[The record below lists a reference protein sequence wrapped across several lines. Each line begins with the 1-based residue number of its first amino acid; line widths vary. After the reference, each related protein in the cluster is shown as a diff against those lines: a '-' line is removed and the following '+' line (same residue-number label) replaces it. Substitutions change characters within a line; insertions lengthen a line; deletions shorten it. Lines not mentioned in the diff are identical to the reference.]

1 MPPLVTSVLVLVSVI
16 VSEAWVADISV
27 DEEEAV
33 DSTEELVLVWV
44 EDVVSELE
52 LVGSCTSVNGLSV
65 DDWLGLVALDDE
77 MVVLGDV
84 EDVEDVA
91 GFAVKV

>member
-1 MPPLVTSVLVLVSVI
+1 MLVSVI

-52 LVGSCTSVNGLSV
+52 LVGSCTSVNGLSL

-84 EDVEDVA
+84 EDAVVL
-91 GFAVKV
+91 AVKV

>member
-1 MPPLVTSVLVLVSVI
+1 M
-16 VSEAWVADISV
+16 
-27 DEEEAV
+27 EEAV
-33 DSTEELVLVWV
+33 DSAEELVSVWV
-44 EDVVSELE
+44 EDVGSELE
-52 LVGSCTSVNGLSV
+52 LVEESCTSVNGVSV

-84 EDVEDVA
+84 EDVA

>member
-33 DSTEELVLVWV
+33 DSTEELVSVWV

-52 LVGSCTSVNGLSV
+52 LVESCTSVNGLSL
-65 DDWLGLVALDDE
+65 DDWLGLVAMDDE

-84 EDVEDVA
+84 EEAVV
-91 GFAVKV
+91 FAVKV

>member
-1 MPPLVTSVLVLVSVI
+1 MLVSVV
-16 VSEAWVADISV
+16 VSEDWVADVSV

-33 DSTEELVLVWV
+33 DSTEELVSV
-44 EDVVSELE
+44 VVSELE
-52 LVGSCTSVNGLSV
+52 LVESCTSINGLSL

-84 EDVEDVA
+84 EDVA

>member
-1 MPPLVTSVLVLVSVI
+1 MLVSVI

-33 DSTEELVLVWV
+33 DSTEELVSVWV

-52 LVGSCTSVNGLSV
+52 LVESCTSVNGLSL
-65 DDWLGLVALDDE
+65 DDWLGLVAMDDE

-84 EDVEDVA
+84 EEAVV
-91 GFAVKV
+91 FAVKV

>member
-1 MPPLVTSVLVLVSVI
+1 MLVSVI

-33 DSTEELVLVWV
+33 DSTEELVSVWV

-52 LVGSCTSVNGLSV
+52 LVESCSSVNGLPV
-65 DDWLGLVALDDE
+65 DDWLGLVAMDDE

-84 EDVEDVA
+84 EDVA

>member
-1 MPPLVTSVLVLVSVI
+1 MLVSVI

-33 DSTEELVLVWV
+33 DSTEELVSVWV

-52 LVGSCTSVNGLSV
+52 LVESCTSINGLSV

-84 EDVEDVA
+84 EDVA

>member
-1 MPPLVTSVLVLVSVI
+1 MLVSVI

-33 DSTEELVLVWV
+33 DSIEELVSVWV

-52 LVGSCTSVNGLSV
+52 LVESCSSVNGLSV

-84 EDVEDVA
+84 EDVA
-91 GFAVKV
+91 GFAVKL

>member
-1 MPPLVTSVLVLVSVI
+1 MLVSVL

-84 EDVEDVA
+84 EDAVVL
-91 GFAVKV
+91 AVKV

>member
-1 MPPLVTSVLVLVSVI
+1 MDAPLVTSVSVLVSVL
-16 VSEAWVADISV
+16 VSEAWVADVSV

-33 DSTEELVLVWV
+33 DSTEELVSVWV

-52 LVGSCTSVNGLSV
+52 LVKSCTPVNGLSL
-65 DDWLGLVALDDE
+65 DDWLGLLVALDDE

-84 EDVEDVA
+84 EDVV

>member
-1 MPPLVTSVLVLVSVI
+1 MSL
-16 VSEAWVADISV
+16 
-27 DEEEAV
+27 
-33 DSTEELVLVWV
+33 
-44 EDVVSELE
+44 
-52 LVGSCTSVNGLSV
+52 

-84 EDVEDVA
+84 EDVA

>member
-1 MPPLVTSVLVLVSVI
+1 MLVSVVI
-16 VSEAWVADISV
+16 SEAWVADISV

-33 DSTEELVLVWV
+33 DSTEELVSVWV

-52 LVGSCTSVNGLSV
+52 LVESCSSVNGLPV

-84 EDVEDVA
+84 EDVA

>member
-1 MPPLVTSVLVLVSVI
+1 MLVSVVI
-16 VSEAWVADISV
+16 SEAWVVDVSV
-27 DEEEAV
+27 DEEDAV
-33 DSTEELVLVWV
+33 DSTEELVSVWV

-52 LVGSCTSVNGLSV
+52 LVGSCTSVNGLSL
-65 DDWLGLVALDDE
+65 DDCLGLVTLDDE

-84 EDVEDVA
+84 EDVA